1 MLKLLRPAAAAE
13 VHVSNPVRQL
23 NSKKDVA
30 TSHPSAADIN
40 ASPANET
47 ADFLTSLLDSLDI
60 GVAIVAVEGRIH
72 YANSRF
78 LEILSLPSFRAVPI
92 ANLSTLVSPADW
104 WDLKKALRQGAITPA
119 EGQMRV
125 VAADLSQTAFAL
137 SFSPVPNGGGT
148 LVRIVAREVTT
159 AEGAAKALSQSEA
172 SRHTLN
178 ADLLRVQDE
187 ERRRIARDLHD
198 VIGQELTVTAMALG
212 FASRQSKD
220 CNPEVISRINEAM
233 RSIEN
238 LDSQVRTLSY
248 LLHPP
253 MLDEKGLPFA
263 LGWFVAGFTKRTGIH
278 VTVSAPK
285 DLVRMQPDKE
295 AALFRV
301 VQESLTNVFRHAHAQ
316 NAWITLS
323 ADSGRVRILVEDDGR
338 GFGPHSKPA
347 KPGLGMQ
354 SMRGRLEP
362 FGGTLSVQR
371 VGQRTQVTAA
381 MPLTAQEESAG
392 QSHSLQ
398 HAAVGQSRSTAPSQ
412 HVAPRKR
419 VLIADDHEVVRQG
432 IRSLLDDDSEFE
444 VCGEAEDGLQAVSKV
459 DELRPDLLILDLTMP
474 HLSGFSAATHI
485 RRAGLDTKILIFT
498 NHSYP
503 ELEKVAEASGCNGL
517 VVKSNAT
524 ADLIRA
530 VKVILE
536 GGDFFP
542 HHTGAKEKRANA

>member
-1 MLKLLRPAAAAE
+1 MLELLRPAAAAE

-23 NSKKDVA
+23 NSKKD
-30 TSHPSAADIN
+30 
-40 ASPANET
+40 
-47 ADFLTSLLDSLDI
+47 
-60 GVAIVAVEGRIH
+60 VAIVAVEGRIH

-159 AEGAAKALSQSEA
+159 AEGAAKALSQSE
-172 SRHTLN
+172 
-178 ADLLRVQDE
+178 DLLRVQDE

-263 LGWFVAGFTKRTGIH
+263 LGWFVEGFTKRTGIH

>member
-1 MLKLLRPAAAAE
+1 MLKLLRPVASAE
-13 VHVSNPVRQL
+13 VHVSNPARQP
-23 NSKKDVA
+23 NSKEDVA
-30 TSHPSAADIN
+30 TSRPSAADSN
-40 ASPANET
+40 ASSANET

-60 GVAIVAVEGRIH
+60 GVAIVGLEGRIH

-78 LEILSLPSFRAVPI
+78 LEILSLPSFRSVPI
-92 ANLSTLVSPADW
+92 ANLSTLISPADW
-104 WDLKKALRQGAITPA
+104 WDLKAALRQGAVTPA
-119 EGQMRV
+119 EGQMRI
-125 VAADLSQTAFAL
+125 VAADLSQTAFVL
-137 SFSPVPNGGGT
+137 SFSPVPSGGGT
-148 LVRIVAREVTT
+148 LVRVVAREVAAT
-159 AEGAAKALSQSEA
+159 EGAAKALSHSEA
-172 SRHTLN
+172 SRLTLN
-178 ADLLRVQDE
+178 PDLLRVQDE

-212 FASRQSKD
+212 FASRQAKD
-220 CNPEVISRINEAM
+220 CNPEVTSRINEAL

-253 MLDEKGLPFA
+253 MLDENGLPFA
-263 LGWFVAGFTKRTGIH
+263 LHWFVEGFTKRTGIH
-278 VTVSAPK
+278 VTVYAPK
-285 DLVRMQPDKE
+285 DFVRMQPDKE

-301 VQESLTNVFRHAHAQ
+301 VQESLTNIFRHAHAQ

-323 ADSGRVRILVEDDGR
+323 ADSGHVRILVEDDGC

-347 KPGLGMQ
+347 RQGLGMQ

-371 VGQRTQVTAA
+371 VGQRTRVTAA
-381 MPLTAQEESAG
+381 MPLTAQEE
-392 QSHSLQ
+392 
-398 HAAVGQSRSTAPSQ
+398 AASKSQPLRNAEVGQPRSTAPSQ
-412 HVAPRKR
+412 YVAPKKR
-419 VLIADDHEVVRQG
+419 VLVADDHEVVRQG
-432 IRSLLDDDSEFE
+432 IKFLLDADSEFD
-444 VCGEAEDGLQAVSKV
+444 VCGEAEDGLQAVRKV
-459 DELRPDLLILDLTMP
+459 DELRPDLLILDVTMP
-474 HLSGFSAATHI
+474 HLSGFSAATQI

-517 VVKSNAT
+517 VVKSNAS

-542 HHTGAKEKRANA
+542 HHTGAKEKRASA